1 MAKENNNINEVY
13 KNSGLGKWFD
23 QDWKDISRK
32 KKGGGHP
39 PCGASADKG
48 VRAKDSS
55 KKYPKC
61 VPANKAKN
69 MSKKQKK
76 SAVTR
81 KRRAPNE
88 PGSPDNVRTD
98 VKKESWEKWKPKSKE
113 VYPGGLPSNNAPENP
128 EPMNGAVAFEKNR
141 KKVLAQ
147 LKEVIRYL
155 IVEAEKDTV
164 PNVLRRGKSETQTP
178 TDPDIQYLQ
187 RVFKIGEFTD
197 QDLVTISEKFFNI
210 LKSGTAEKYYK
221 DIENLPNIDQ
231 FNKIVDGLE
240 HPRSK
245 SKLDPREKINIKK
258 IVSKMSS
265 SNEAFL
271 EKEAGRSLRPAEPK
285 TSSFTRSPRQTTRSM
300 ILPSQSEKF
309 VKDVGEYRKMVTK
322 FITNPTIKKK
332 LEDYI
337 TNVQF
342 STELD
347 ERDKERQISDVIEKA
362 IDAQRGNINENA
374 LPRKHKH
381 MIIKLVLKE
390 YNLYG

>member
-1 MAKENNNINEVY
+1 MNED
-13 KNSGLGKWFD
+13 LRKWFKEK
-23 QDWKDISRK
+23 WVDISRK

-98 VKKESWEKWKPKSKE
+98 IKKESWESWKPRREK
-113 VYPGGLPSNNAPENP
+113 VYPGGAPSNNAPENP
-128 EPMNGAVAFEKNR
+128 EPMGGAVAYEESR

-155 IVEAEKDTV
+155 IEAEKDTV
-164 PNVLRRGKSETQTP
+164 PNILRRGKSETQTS

-187 RVFKIGEFTD
+187 RVFKIAEFTD
-197 QDLVTISEKFFNI
+197 QDLVTISEKFLNI
-210 LKSGTAEKYYK
+210 LKSGTAEKHYK
-221 DIENLPNIDQ
+221 DIENLPNIEQ
-231 FNKIVDGLE
+231 FNKIIDGLE

-347 ERDKERQISDVIEKA
+347 EKDKEKQIIDVVERA
-362 IDAQRGNINENA
+362 IDYQRGSLHENS
-374 LPRKHKH
+374 LPKTYKQL
-381 MIIKLVLKE
+381 IIKQTLME
-390 YNLYG
+390 HSLYG